1 MFDSNFT
8 KSNFIEECKD
18 GFYNSSCT
26 EVCGQCVNG
35 SACNKVN
42 GHCTDCLN
50 NFIQPFCKGIL
61 LYVLL
66 RLTHWICRPFA
77 FLLEFTWIL

>member
-66 RLTHWICRPFA
+66 RLTHWIYRPLA
-77 FLLEFTWIL
+77 FLLEFAKIL

>member
-1 MFDSNFT
+1 MFDFNFS

-35 SACNKVN
+35 SACNKEI
-42 GHCTDCLN
+42 GYCSQCLN
-50 NFIQPFCKGIL
+50 NFEYPFCKGIL

-66 RLTHWICRPFA
+66 RLTYHLNLYMY
-77 FLLEFTWIL
+77 LLEFCIGL

>member
-1 MFDSNFT
+1 MFDSNFS
-8 KSNFIEECKD
+8 KSNFVEVCKD

-50 NFIQPFCKGIL
+50 NFIQPFCKGKL

-66 RLTHWICRPFA
+66 RLTHWIYIPFA
-77 FLLEFTWIL
+77 FLLEFTWIF